1 LTVSGVVAGCLLGG
15 VLVQAFAQGI
25 FTCDDATGRRLTSD
39 RPIIQ
44 CIDREQRELTPSGT
58 VKRKIGPTLT
68 AAERA
73 AEEDKLRQ
81 AQAERNRLAEEKRR
95 DHALMT
101 RYPDKAAHDKER
113 GIAIAQ
119 ADDIIASA
127 RKRTQE
133 LAQERKRLDQE
144 LEFFK
149 SDPSRVPP
157 RLKRQLQENAEQT
170 QAQKR
175 FVLAQE
181 EEKRHIHARFDEELA
196 KLRQLWALRVT
207 PASANASASAPVR
220 Q

>member
-1 LTVSGVVAGCLLGG
+1 MVSGVVAGCLFGG
-15 VLVQAFAQGI
+15 FLVQALAQGI
-25 FTCDDATGRRLTSD
+25 YTCDDATGRRLTSD
-39 RPIIQ
+39 RPIVQ
-44 CIDREQRELTPSGT
+44 CIDREQRELSPSGT

-73 AEEDKLRQ
+73 AEEEKLHQ

-95 DHALMT
+95 DRALMT

-113 GIAIAQ
+113 GLAIAQ

-127 RKRTQE
+127 RQHTQE
-133 LAQERKRLDQE
+133 LAQERKRLELE

-149 SDPSRVPP
+149 NDPSRVPP
-157 RLKRQLQENAEQT
+157 KLKRQLQENAEHT

-175 FVLAQE
+175 FVLTKE
-181 EEKRHIHARFDEELA
+181 EEKRRIDAHFDEELD
-196 KLRQLWALRVT
+196 KLRRLWAQRAT
-207 PASANASASAPVR
+207 PATAKAPASAPVR

>member
-15 VLVQAFAQGI
+15 FLVQALAQGI
-25 FTCDDATGRRLTSD
+25 FTCDDASGRRLTSD
-39 RPIIQ
+39 RPIVQ

-73 AEEDKLRQ
+73 AEEEKLRQ
-81 AQAERNRLAEEKRR
+81 AQAERSRLAEEKRR
-95 DHALMT
+95 DRALMT

-133 LAQERKRLDQE
+133 LAQERKRLDLE

-157 RLKRQLQENAEQT
+157 KLRRQIQENAEQT
-170 QAQKR
+170 EAQKR
-175 FVLAQE
+175 FVSTQE
-181 EEKRHIHARFDEELA
+181 EEKRRINARFDEELG
-196 KLRQLWALRVT
+196 KLKHLWAQR
-207 PASANASASAPVR
+207 SAPTTAKAAASAPVR